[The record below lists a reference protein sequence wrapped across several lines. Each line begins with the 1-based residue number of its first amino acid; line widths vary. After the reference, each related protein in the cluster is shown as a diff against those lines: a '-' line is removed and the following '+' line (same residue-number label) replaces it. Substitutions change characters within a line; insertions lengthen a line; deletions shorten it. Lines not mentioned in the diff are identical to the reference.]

1 MPTAWQGTPAGPASA
16 RAASLPGGE
25 RRANRKGGAGETQ
38 GRTKDPMTAAS
49 LGPGLAQG
57 AALTAQCDVLSGGTV
72 DILCDSGLV
81 TYPLWAAK

>member
-1 MPTAWQGTPAGPASA
+1 
-16 RAASLPGGE
+16 
-25 RRANRKGGAGETQ
+25 
-38 GRTKDPMTAAS
+38 MTAAS

-81 TYPLWAAK
+81 T